1 MVLLPWRH
9 STRRDLE
16 TTMTIT
22 RSALS
27 LLALAGLAIL
37 PACGTSRSASTEYSD
52 SDSYTIEPATSENST
67 IFASTTTAPAFT
79 PANVAFRLDA
89 HILEGCPTPPAGS
102 GFSLPTSAQPVFL
115 STDDRAVLLTRTPG
129 FTIVSNPT
137 IFTTPG
143 QEASISTADRD
154 AVFNLT
160 MNPQWQPDGSC
171 RLMLA
176 YNATSPGATPYTIAS
191 RTLTIPADTTAM
203 FLVQPSPS
211 QPAQF
216 LLVAPRSLT
225 TAAANPQ

>member
-1 MVLLPWRH
+1 M
-9 STRRDLE
+9 S
-16 TTMTIT
+16 IT
-22 RSALS
+22 RSAHS
-27 LLALAGLAIL
+27 ILALAGLAIL

-52 SDSYTIEPATSENST
+52 ADGFAPEPTTSENST
-67 IFASTTTAPAFT
+67 TSASTTTT
-79 PANVAFRLDA
+79 DTIAFRLEA

-160 MNPQWQPDGSC
+160 MNPQWQADGSC
-171 RLMLA
+171 RLTLA

-191 RTLTIPADTTAM
+191 RTLTIPAETTAM

-211 QPAQF
+211 RPPQF

-225 TAAANPQ
+225 TAAVNPQ